1 MDNKYPRAFQGL
13 RTDWISFFMFPFVI
27 LSQKQRIKRYN
38 LQFGGKEKHCTY
50 LQSLKIF
57 FFTSQKSRKAD
68 LMTCTGV
75 FKSRILL
82 PNSPSSTLRAWT
94 NPAGQIQQV
103 TNHGI
108 FSKYFIL
115 RKQNK
120 TKTKNKTQN
129 QATNSDKPLKALFK
143 KKKLVGIFG

>member
-1 MDNKYPRAFQGL
+1 
-13 RTDWISFFMFPFVI
+13 
-27 LSQKQRIKRYN
+27 
-38 LQFGGKEKHCTY
+38 
-50 LQSLKIF
+50 
-57 FFTSQKSRKAD
+57 
-68 LMTCTGV
+68 MTCTGV

-82 PNSPSSTLRAWT
+82 PNSPSSILRAWT

-143 KKKLVGIFG
+143 KKKLVGIFWVAESLDKAESQKSLNELVQCK